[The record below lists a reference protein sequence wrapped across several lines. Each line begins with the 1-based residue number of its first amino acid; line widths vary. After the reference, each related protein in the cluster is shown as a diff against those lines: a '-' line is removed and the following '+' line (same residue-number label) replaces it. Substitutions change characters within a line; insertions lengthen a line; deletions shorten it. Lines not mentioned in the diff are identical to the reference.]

1 MKKLFVLAGG
11 FGTRLRSVVSD
22 VPKPLAPVAGKPF
35 LMYLVDNWVV
45 QGMREFVFL
54 LHYESAQIQR
64 LLLTISDYPEYS
76 DIKFTSIVEETPL
89 GTGGAILNAI
99 YKLGIKESILIANAD
114 TWLKSGIS
122 PLADAAANTIISIK
136 YQTATVMVR

>member
-45 QGMREFVFL
+45 QGVREFVFL

-114 TWLKSGIS
+114 TWLKSGS
-122 PLADAAANTIISIK
+122 
-136 YQTATVMVR
+136 RH